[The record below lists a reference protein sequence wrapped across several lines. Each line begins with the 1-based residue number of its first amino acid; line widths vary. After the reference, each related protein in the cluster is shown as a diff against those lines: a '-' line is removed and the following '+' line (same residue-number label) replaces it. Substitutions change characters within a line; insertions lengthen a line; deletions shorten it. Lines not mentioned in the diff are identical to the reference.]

1 MVDEKGEVI
10 KKDDNEE
17 KLEYEIRDRESGNVL
32 VSGEAECGDELEMLL
47 PDSQALEI
55 TVNGY
60 TYDIEMKG
68 S

>member
-17 KLEYEIRDRESGNVL
+17 KLDYEIRDRESGNVL